1 VKLFKLGLAILLLP
15 ACAALTRTS
24 WHVAQTVVASAM
36 QNGRALGV
44 AFATGYGL
52 WLLVFATLPRPT
64 RTYVL
69 GHELTHAIWAWLMG
83 ARVGGLRVGKHGGQV
98 RTSKTNWAITLAP
111 YFFPFYA
118 MLFLALFFVAHVIWG
133 LDRYFWVLFF
143 LVGLGWSFH
152 VTFTFVMLLTVS
164 QPDVQSQG
172 KVFSAVVIY
181 AMNLVTMLVTTAAL
195 AQSVRFGA
203 VGHWLL
209 RDLITTY
216 GWTIAQFRWLWEAAT
231 R

>member
-1 VKLFKLGLAILLLP
+1 VKLLKLGLAILLLP
-15 ACAALTRTS
+15 ACVALTLTGG
-24 WHVAQTVVASAM
+24 HVAQTVVASAM
-36 QNGRALGV
+36 QNGRLLGL
-44 AFATGYGL
+44 AFAAGYGL

-118 MLFLALFFVAHVIWG
+118 MLFLALFFVAHLIWG
-133 LDRYFWVLFF
+133 LERYFWVLFF

-152 VTFTFVMLLTVS
+152 VTFTLVMLLTVS

-195 AQSVRFGA
+195 AQSVSFVA
-203 VGHWLL
+203 VGQRLV
-209 RDLITTY
+209 RDLITAY
-216 GWTIAQFRWLWEAAT
+216 GWTIGQVRWLWETAT